1 MISKVDSSA
10 DKETKTQL
18 QTFFDTFKGT
28 LTDYER
34 FSTSEKSEPDED
46 ECAQEPDEAD
56 TENFEVESESKE
68 KEIKE
73 TREKPA
79 SQKDSQDLKSLLMAK
94 LTEKKKP
101 TAKHFHFNISKT
113 ISVDSQV
120 LNFGSFYPEKL
131 LGSLLLVQNTTE
143 TD

>member
-34 FSTSEKSEPDED
+34 FSTSEKSEPDD

-56 TENFEVESESKE
+56 TENSEVESESKE

-79 SQKDSQDLKSLLMAK
+79 S
-94 LTEKKKP
+94 
-101 TAKHFHFNISKT
+101 
-113 ISVDSQV
+113 
-120 LNFGSFYPEKL
+120 
-131 LGSLLLVQNTTE
+131 
-143 TD
+143 